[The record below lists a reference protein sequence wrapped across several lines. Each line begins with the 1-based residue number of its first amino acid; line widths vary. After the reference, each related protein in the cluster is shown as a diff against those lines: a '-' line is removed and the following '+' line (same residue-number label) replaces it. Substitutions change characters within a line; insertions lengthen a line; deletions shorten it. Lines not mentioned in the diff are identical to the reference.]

1 MFTVSISNMIYAF
14 LLGKHGEKSIV
25 LLFWDIILKLCNIPI
40 YIMSFILGLEMA
52 LLPAGIAMTVAIVIL
67 NYVLLLSTS
76 MYGVSGLLKAIREKK
91 ITKITAVI
99 NIILHFL
106 FCVDVISAITMFCVV
121 KAKEKN

>member
-1 MFTVSISNMIYAF
+1 
-14 LLGKHGEKSIV
+14 
-25 LLFWDIILKLCNIPI
+25 
-40 YIMSFILGLEMA
+40 MSFILGLEMA